1 MCETLSV
8 WNLQPQSS
16 RLLLR
21 CTGQIAG
28 GLCGKWNELEYYR
41 KSLAIKI
48 KVPGGQHEMT
58 ALEQRKRVMTKAA
71 LIEEIVKME
80 WSMFSTVHNEGGKA
94 ACQMDRPMFTIMR
107 TSQHQTWNEA
117 LLASY
122 RDDLARAQEAG
133 RNLMTE
139 KYGRMMKST
148 FPEEYE
154 RIAAFFPPVSPET
167 GRQIEEIVAAHVAWK
182 EALNGKYPHLADRS
196 RPTRTK
202 DDQKGLASLETYTRA
217 ELETYSPKTIALYHA
232 AIQKRLAEKT
242 SEAEEN
248 LLNQVRQYGFNSLE
262 AAERHFTTHE
272 E

>member
-1 MCETLSV
+1 MRRGDLRGARKMCECSLYGTS
-8 WNLQPQSS
+8 NRS
-16 RLLLR
+16 RVVSCRDAPARLR
-21 CTGQIAG
+21 
-28 GLCGKWNELEYYR
+28 GLCSKWNELEYYR

-94 ACQMDRPMFTIMR
+94 ACQMDRPTFTIMR

-167 GRQIEEIVAAHVAWK
+167 GRQIEEIVCQGVVDSEPGFYGDVWVK
-182 EALNGKYPHLADRS
+182 WVGNDLKCLEK
-196 RPTRTK
+196 K
-202 DDQKGLASLETYTRA
+202 QKWL
-217 ELETYSPKTIALYHA
+217 K
-232 AIQKRLAEKT
+232 KMKKN
-242 SEAEEN
+242 N
-248 LLNQVRQYGFNSLE
+248 LRE
-262 AAERHFTTHE
+262 I
-272 E
+272 